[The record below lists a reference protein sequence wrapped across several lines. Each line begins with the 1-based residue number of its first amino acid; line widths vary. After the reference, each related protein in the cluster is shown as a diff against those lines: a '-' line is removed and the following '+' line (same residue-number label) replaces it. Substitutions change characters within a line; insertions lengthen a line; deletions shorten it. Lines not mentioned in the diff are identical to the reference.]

1 MIKLARYLNDK
12 RLRLVDMFRI
22 LDKDNLLE
30 INKNDFKRRLKVTR
44 IEEESII
51 CS

>member
-30 INKNDFKRRLKVTR
+30 INKNDFKRRLKVSR
-44 IEEESII
+44 IEKNQ
-51 CS
+51 